1 MLHLIQKSPFQN
13 QCLAEC
19 LKVASPNDV
28 FLLMLDGVYA
38 LQKFDF
44 IDNFKNILILEPDLA
59 ARGLSVDPDL
69 HNHVNT
75 INYSDFVTTT
85 ESHDKIISWY

>member
-19 LKVASPNDV
+19 LKIASTDDV

-38 LQKFDF
+38 LQKTEF

-59 ARGLSVDPDL
+59 ARGLSIDENL
-69 HNHVNT
+69 HRHVNA
-75 INYSDFVTTT
+75 INYSGFVEAT
-85 ESHDKIISWY
+85 ESHDKVISWY

>member
-19 LKVASPNDV
+19 LKIASSDDV

-38 LQKFDF
+38 LQKAEL

-59 ARGLSVDPDL
+59 ARGLSINEEF
-69 HNHVNT
+69 HRNVNT
-75 INYSDFVTTT
+75 INYSDFVKAT
-85 ESHDKIISWY
+85 ESHDKVISWY